1 MGHHWIIDV
10 LADLQAYAQRNGLP
24 ALARQLEDTGLLAN
38 VEIASLLDEPAT
50 RVSGEVIETRRF
62 LERSGAGRRP

>member
-50 RVSGEVIETRRF
+50 RRIGGS
-62 LERSGAGRRP
+62 S